1 MKTTERN
8 MTQRILIDK
17 LEFYVTNV
25 CNLTCT
31 GCNRYN
37 NYKFSGWQ
45 SWDEYGPI
53 LERWAE
59 KIDIRHP
66 VILGGEPLLNPE
78 INKWVEGLKRLWPD
92 HSGVQIQSNGT
103 RIDKVKGLYEAL
115 GNGQG
120 HWIGISI
127 HNPDDK
133 EEIFSRIRNFLTAPI
148 VETSDPTHP
157 IGSDFQ
163 FTDVNKN
170 YVHAWMS
177 NKFVQSNILELP
189 NGRFGL
195 YNSDPVKAHDNC
207 AFARF
212 KNYHMIRGKIYKCGP
227 AALMPEFD
235 DQYQFD
241 ISDEDRLLMRGYQP
255 LAIDEFDTRGAEFLG
270 NIDNMIDQCK
280 FCPESY
286 DYKPITF
293 TNLKKNWKKDDVAV

>member
-1 MKTTERN
+1 

-25 CNLTCT
+25 CNLTCN

-37 NYKFSGWQ
+37 NYKFAGWQ

-103 RIDKVKGLYEAL
+103 RIDKVRGLYEAL

-133 EEIFSRIRNFLTAPI
+133 EEIFSRIRNFLKGPL
-148 VETSDPTHP
+148 VETSDPNHP

-235 DQYQFD
+235 EQYQFD
-241 ISDEDRLLMRGYQP
+241 ISDEDRLLMKGYQP
-255 LAIDEFDTRGAEFLG
+255 LTIDEFDTRGAEFLG
-270 NIDNMIDQCK
+270 NIDNVIDQCK

-293 TNLKKNWKKDDVAV
+293 TDLKKPWRQDITVL